1 MEEGEI
7 KQVIVIRDDLKLG
20 KGKLA
25 AHVAHASLE
34 GYHSVEATNKEMIKK
49 WEAQGSKKIVVRV
62 ENEGAMMEIFARAR
76 SVLPCALIRDAGL
89 TQVPPGTIT
98 AMVLGPWRSREIDE
112 FTGGLRLL

>member
-1 MEEGEI
+1 

-34 GYHSVEATNKEMIKK
+34 GFRAVEAMNKEMIKR

-62 ENEGAMMEIFARAR
+62 ENETALLEIYSRAR
-76 SVLPCALIRDAGL
+76 SMLPCALIRDAGL
-89 TQVPPGTIT
+89 TQVPEGTIT

-112 FTGGLRLL
+112 FTGELKLL